1 MQGLFN
7 VEATVSDITT
17 WVRKAAAN
25 INGALL
31 ELSSVTNTI
40 TAGSTQTQAGA
51 TALGL
56 GFSRVTS
63 ASAND
68 GVRLPQSSGGG
79 SVTIRND
86 SGAAIK
92 VWPPL
97 GWKINDGTANAADTS
112 TLADN
117 AARQYQAIDVTNW
130 YTVGNS

>member
-1 MQGLFN
+1 VQGLFN

-17 WVRKAAAN
+17 WVRRAAGSLNA
-25 INGALL
+25 ALL

-51 TALGL
+51 TALAL
-56 GFSRVTS
+56 GFSRVSS

-79 SVTIRND
+79 SVVIRND

-97 GWKINDGTANAADTS
+97 GSKINDGTANAADTS
-112 TLADN
+112 TIADN
-117 AARQYQAIDVTNW
+117 AARKYQAIDSTNW